1 VEHLKLNLTFTVGS
15 MQSIM
20 PDFGINEQ
28 LQPQTEIMFSLKLSK
43 TVGKFV
49 EKGQL
54 IKVSGNVLATFVVA
68 ENRSMI
74 YEANIQFWSSVNVRL

>member
-1 VEHLKLNLTFTVGS
+1 MEHLKLNLTFTVGS

-20 PDFGINEQ
+20 PNFGINEQ
-28 LQPQTEIMFSLKLSK
+28 LQPQTEILFSLKLSK

-54 IKVSGNVLATFVVA
+54 IKVSGNILATFVVA

-74 YEANIQFWSSVNVRL
+74 YEANIQF

>member
-1 VEHLKLNLTFTVGS
+1 MEHLKLNLTFTVGS

>member
-1 VEHLKLNLTFTVGS
+1 MEHLKLNLTFTVGS

-20 PDFGINEQ
+20 PNFGINEQ
-28 LQPQTEIMFSLKLSK
+28 LQPQTEILFSLKLSK

-74 YEANIQFWSSVNVRL
+74 YEANIQF